1 MSLRARTSSPSGAR
15 QRDLVESIIL
25 LAGLSQLVIV
35 DITDPRFTPMELH
48 AIVPNFA
55 VQVVPIMKRGTEPFW
70 GLLGVLR
77 FPWGA
82 GRPSSTR
89 IRGSSLASSTS
100 CSLLPIGATQ
110 SAAPDPARSLRSRS
124 TVNRACESVTSR
136 RCRTFGSDESP
147 SVGTALLNCSVAR
160 SAFLAGGV

>member
-77 FPWGA
+77 FPWGR
-82 GRPSSTR
+82 RPPIEYENPGQLVGELDELLTAPY
-89 IRGSSLASSTS
+89 RGDA
-100 CSLLPIGATQ
+100 
-110 SAAPDPARSLRSRS
+110 
-124 TVNRACESVTSR
+124 
-136 RCRTFGSDESP
+136 
-147 SVGTALLNCSVAR
+147 VGCA
-160 SAFLAGGV
+160 

>member
-55 VQVVPIMKRGTEPFW
+55 VQVVPIMKKGT
-70 GLLGVLR
+70 
-77 FPWGA
+77 
-82 GRPSSTR
+82 
-89 IRGSSLASSTS
+89 GSSRSPQV
-100 CSLLPIGATQ
+100 SLGRRPPIEYENPGQLVGELDELLT
-110 SAAPDPARSLRSRS
+110 APYRGDA
-124 TVNRACESVTSR
+124 
-136 RCRTFGSDESP
+136 
-147 SVGTALLNCSVAR
+147 VGCA
-160 SAFLAGGV
+160 